1 MATKD
6 YTVKFKGEADPSLKR
21 AADEAAGVVD
31 KTTKGIEKAAAKGSA
46 LGAGLGTLAGQGI
59 ARLGQEAIAF
69 LGDSTRASSDLAEA
83 VNVTEL
89 AFGKTAASMDGW
101 FTGSAKRIGMA
112 ESAAR
117 EFGAGVGGL
126 LQNMGMAENQ
136 SAEWSKTLLTL
147 SADMGSAFNTDP
159 ADAIQAIG
167 AGLRGESEPLRRYNV
182 MLSDAAIKA
191 KAVEMGLYEGKGAID
206 NNARAQ
212 ASLALIMEQTNKIQG
227 DFTNTA
233 EGNANAQ
240 RVAAAQVEDL
250 QAKIGVGLLP
260 VQEKLLGVVNDAIPA
275 IMGFGDGLATA
286 AGWIQEN
293 EAWLV
298 PLGAGIAVVT
308 AGLWAFNTA
317 QAISTAGGFVKWL
330 GSLSAATS
338 LAAAKQWLLNAA
350 MFANPIGLVVLALV
364 ALGVALAVAWNKSET
379 FRTVVTGAWEGI
391 KGAAKSVTDWFTG
404 TAWPAV
410 SGFLDS
416 MRKGFDGFVSGLAAW
431 GNNLRDKVSAPIRWV
446 GQHVLNPLMSGIEKV
461 AGVFGIKWNLPRFS
475 SGGLVGAAPASTR
488 GRMSAYADGGF
499 TGQGGK
505 YEPAGI
511 VHRGEVV
518 WSQDDVAAHG
528 GPWVVEAM
536 RKRRGVPGFAGGGIV
551 PNATQGFRNY
561 HAPFLA
567 AIQAWARATGQT
579 WYMTGN
585 GGARSF
591 SDQLRAWNLYKA
603 GRGPLAANPYGRG
616 GPHQRGVAMDLT
628 PRPGNYPHAR
638 ALLGQFGLGLTVKGE
653 PWHVGWLGGGG
664 TSGGAGFDPLGAIK
678 AAIGTIAKVPGAG
691 MLGELLNSVP
701 SKLISG
707 AADAVKRRLGFD
719 EGGWLLPGGTHAV
732 NKTGRPEAVLTG
744 DQWASVRESVRR
756 SGEDREQLAEL
767 VEVLWALVR
776 ATMTRDEFES
786 IVRTLS
792 RRDAPRVLEA
802 I

>member
-101 FTGSAKRIGMA
+101 FAGSAKRIGMA

-126 LQNMGMAENQ
+126 LQNMGMAEDQ

-250 QAKIGVGLLP
+250 KAKIGVGLLP

-275 IMGFGDGLATA
+275 IQGFGEGLATA

-317 QAISTAGGFVKWL
+317 QSISMAGGFVKWL

-364 ALGVALAVAWNKSET
+364 ALGVGLAVAWNKSET
-379 FRTVVTGAWEGI
+379 FRQVVTGAWEGI

-416 MRKGFDGFVSGLAAW
+416 MRKGFDGFVGGLTAW
-431 GNNLRDKVSAPIRWV
+431 GNNLRDKVSAPIWWL

-488 GRMSAYADGGF
+488 GGMSAYADGGF

-551 PNATQGFRNY
+551 PNATRGFRNY

-567 AIQAWARATGQT
+567 AIQAWARATGRT

-603 GRGPLAANPYGRG
+603 GLGPLAASPYGRG
-616 GPHQRGVAMDLT
+616 GPHQRGVAMDLA

-691 MLGELLNSVP
+691 MFGELLNSVP